1 MNKYSI
7 IAIVLATLIS
17 CNSKDNKIDSYSN
30 KEVFNKMKYQ
40 SEIYQVDNTDFSV
53 VVLNKLTGKVFIAKN
68 AVGWYEATNKSK
80 LETYKTPTY
89 SIKVF
94 KFSDNNPQILLT
106 NLKTSEMYIYILGH
120 TADFYEVN
128 STINSLER
136 ESE

>member
-1 MNKYSI
+1 MS
-7 IAIVLATLIS
+7 IAILLVTLIS
-17 CNSKDNKIDSYSN
+17 CNSSDNKIDSFSN
-30 KEVFNKMKYQ
+30 KEIYNNMKYQ
-40 SEIYQVDNTDFSV
+40 SEIYQLDNTDFSV
-53 VVLNKLTGKVFIAKN
+53 VLLNKLSGKVFIAKN

-80 LETYKTPTY
+80 LETYKTPAY

-106 NLKTSEMYIYILGH
+106 NLKTSEMYIYIVGH

-128 STINSLER
+128 TSIKSLER